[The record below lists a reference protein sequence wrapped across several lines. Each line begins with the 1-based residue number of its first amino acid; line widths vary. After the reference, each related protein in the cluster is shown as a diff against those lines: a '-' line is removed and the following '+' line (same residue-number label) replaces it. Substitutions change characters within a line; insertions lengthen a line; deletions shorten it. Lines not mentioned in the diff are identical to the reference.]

1 MQSERERDP
10 AGLGERSECPLRAAA
25 PALRAKRKR
34 LDRDVPGSAGRDR
47 STGYGRAMGLFD
59 KAREAAE
66 ALAAQQTAGGL
77 AAVDAELPP
86 DAPRVRIDRIA
97 VEAGRGPATLA
108 RYIGV
113 VGLQPEDV
121 YSVMPQLNQQ
131 TITLGYDVV
140 YRDRPEYETGRQRWA
155 AADR

>member
-1 MQSERERDP
+1 MV
-10 AGLGERSECPLRAAA
+10 
-25 PALRAKRKR
+25 R
-34 LDRDVPGSAGRDR
+34 LDRTA
-47 STGYGRAMGLFD
+47 GYGRAMGLFD

-66 ALAAQQTAGGL
+66 ALAAQQTASGM

-86 DAPRVRIDRIA
+86 DAPRARIDRIA
-97 VEAGRGPATLA
+97 VEAGHGPATLA
-108 RYIGV
+108 RYIGL

-131 TITLGYDVV
+131 TITIGYDIV

-155 AADR
+155 TTNG